1 MLFERKDGMLE
12 TKIELQLDKRS
23 IQQHIEKQLDEAI
36 QSQLW
41 LVSVE
46 RLVQL
51 TDMSKRW
58 LEDEILCDPRM
69 RAIERKKNRK
79 RWYLAQQA
87 FEVINEITAEW

>member
-1 MLFERKDGMLE
+1 MLPE
-12 TKIELQLDKRS
+12 KIELQLDKKQ
-23 IQQHIEKQLDEAI
+23 IQQHIEKQLDESI
-36 QSQLW
+36 QAQLW

-46 RLVQL
+46 RLAQL

-58 LEDEILCDPRM
+58 LEDEILNDPRM

-87 FEVINEITAEW
+87 FEVITEITSEW

>member
-1 MLFERKDGMLE
+1 MIP
-12 TKIELQLDKRS
+12 TKIELQLDKKQ
-23 IQQHIEKQLDEAI
+23 IQQHIEKQLDESI
-36 QSQLW
+36 QAQLW
-41 LVSVE
+41 FVSVE
-46 RLVQL
+46 RLALL

-87 FEVINEITAEW
+87 FEVITEITSEW

>member
-1 MLFERKDGMLE
+1 MIPTQIALN
-12 TKIELQLDKRS
+12 IDKKA
-23 IQQHIEKQLDEAI
+23 IQEHIEKQLNEAI
-36 QSQLW
+36 QAQLW

-87 FEVINEITAEW
+87 FEVITEITSEW

>member
-1 MLFERKDGMLE
+1 MIPTQIALN
-12 TKIELQLDKRS
+12 LDKKA

-36 QSQLW
+36 QAQLW

-46 RLVQL
+46 RLALL

-87 FEVINEITAEW
+87 FQVISEITSEW

>member
-1 MLFERKDGMLE
+1 MLMIP
-12 TKIELQLDKRS
+12 TIIELQLDKKQ
-23 IQQHIEKQLDEAI
+23 IQQHIEKQLDESI
-36 QSQLW
+36 QAQLW

-46 RLVQL
+46 RLAQL

-58 LEDEILCDPRM
+58 LEDEILNDPRM

-87 FEVINEITAEW
+87 FDVITEITSEW

>member
-1 MLFERKDGMLE
+1 MIPSQ
-12 TKIELQLDKRS
+12 IEVNIDKKA
-23 IQQHIEKQLDEAI
+23 IQEHIEKQLNEAI

-87 FEVINEITAEW
+87 FEVINEITSEW

>member
-1 MLFERKDGMLE
+1 MIPSQ
-12 TKIELQLDKRS
+12 IEVNLDKKA
-23 IQQHIEKQLDEAI
+23 IQQHIEKQLDNAI

-46 RLVQL
+46 RLAQL

-87 FEVINEITAEW
+87 FEVINEITSDW

>member
-1 MLFERKDGMLE
+1 MLE
-12 TKIELQLDKRS
+12 TKVELQLDKQA
-23 IQQHIEKQLDEAI
+23 IQQHIEKQLDNAI

-41 LVSVE
+41 FVSVE
-46 RLVQL
+46 RLAQL

-87 FEVINEITAEW
+87 FEVINEITSDW

>member
-1 MLFERKDGMLE
+1 MLPA
-12 TKIELQLDKRS
+12 KIELQLDKKQ
-23 IQQHIEKQLDEAI
+23 IQQHIEKQLDESI
-36 QSQLW
+36 QAQLW

-46 RLVQL
+46 RLAQL

-58 LEDEILCDPRM
+58 LEDEILNDPRM

-87 FEVINEITAEW
+87 FEVITEITSEW

>member
-1 MLFERKDGMLE
+1 MLMIP
-12 TKIELQLDKRS
+12 TNIELQLDKKQ
-23 IQQHIEKQLDEAI
+23 IQQHIEKQLDESI
-36 QSQLW
+36 QAQLW

-46 RLVQL
+46 RLAQL

-58 LEDEILCDPRM
+58 LEAEILNDPRM

-87 FEVINEITAEW
+87 FEVITEITSEW

>member
-1 MLFERKDGMLE
+1 MLE

>member
-1 MLFERKDGMLE
+1 MIPSQ
-12 TKIELQLDKRS
+12 IEVNLDKKA
-23 IQQHIEKQLDEAI
+23 IQEHIEKQLNEAI

-87 FEVINEITAEW
+87 FEVINEITSEW

>member
-1 MLFERKDGMLE
+1 MIP
-12 TKIELQLDKRS
+12 TKIELQLDKKQ
-23 IQQHIEKQLDEAI
+23 IQQHIEKQLDESI
-36 QSQLW
+36 QAQLW

-46 RLVQL
+46 RLAQL

-58 LEDEILCDPRM
+58 LEEEILNDPRM

-87 FEVINEITAEW
+87 FEVITEITSEW

>member
-1 MLFERKDGMLE
+1 MRGSNMLE
-12 TKIELQLDKRS
+12 TKVELQLDKQA
-23 IQQHIEKQLDEAI
+23 IQQHIEKQLDNAI

-41 LVSVE
+41 FVSVE
-46 RLVQL
+46 RLAQL

-87 FEVINEITAEW
+87 FEVINEITSDW

>member
-1 MLFERKDGMLE
+1 MIP
-12 TKIELQLDKRS
+12 TIIELQLDKKQ
-23 IQQHIEKQLDEAI
+23 IQQHIEKQLDESI
-36 QSQLW
+36 QAQLW

-46 RLVQL
+46 RLAQL

-58 LEDEILCDPRM
+58 LETEILNDPRM

-87 FEVINEITAEW
+87 FEVITEITSEW

>member
-1 MLFERKDGMLE
+1 MLMIP
-12 TKIELQLDKRS
+12 TNIELQLDKKQ
-23 IQQHIEKQLDEAI
+23 IQQYIEKQLDESI
-36 QSQLW
+36 QAQLW

-46 RLVQL
+46 RLAQL

-58 LEDEILCDPRM
+58 LEAEILNDPRM

-87 FEVINEITAEW
+87 FEVITEITSEW

>member
-1 MLFERKDGMLE
+1 MNVIIPSQ
-12 TKIELQLDKRS
+12 IEVNLDKKA
-23 IQQHIEKQLDEAI
+23 IQEHIEKQLNEAI

-87 FEVINEITAEW
+87 FEVINEITSEW